1 MTKPEGRVVTA
12 HLPIDLVERMEVVGE
27 RLERTKSWIVKEAL
41 TEWLADE
48 ERRHQLTL
56 ESLREVDEGH
66 LLSHEQVLEYV
77 ALKKAQAR
85 AKS

>member
-1 MTKPEGRVVTA
+1 MAKPEGRVVTA
-12 HLPIDLVERMEVVGE
+12 NLPLDLVERMDVIAE
-27 RLERTKSWIVKEAL
+27 RMERTKSWIVKEAV

-56 ESLREVDEGH
+56 EALREIDEGH
-66 LLSHEQVLEYV
+66 VLSHEQVLEYV

>member
-1 MTKPEGRVVTA
+1 MAKPEGRVVTA
-12 HLPIDLVERMEVVGE
+12 NLPLDLVERMDVIAE
-27 RLERTKSWIVKEAL
+27 RMERTKSWIVKEAL

-56 ESLREVDEGH
+56 EALREIDEGH
-66 LLSHEQVLEYV
+66 VLSHEQVLEYV

>member
-12 HLPIDLVERMEVVGE
+12 HLPIDMVERMEVIGE

-66 LLSHEQVLEYV
+66 LLSHEQVLEYF
-77 ALKKAQAR
+77 ALKKAQGR
-85 AKS
+85 ANS